1 VCRHASH
8 VRRNNCSRKSVWGFS
23 TDRHGSGVESLRAWE
38 SLEPMEEVND
48 SFVPSCRT
56 RSGSGDRTVRWLG
69 SGCTGRWRARRRE
82 GKPSRRQ
89 RGRQDLLDAPLLLA
103 SRPSPLSPGLGS
115 QSPSLVG
122 PWPSSAPASSS
133 LASPPLAVIDFGRP
147 GEPGRPVFL
156 ARNDASWVHDVKR
169 IESALHAHHQ
179 IHLDRILVAQVFF
192 EP

>member
-1 VCRHASH
+1 M
-8 VRRNNCSRKSVWGFS
+8 RRMCARNHRSRKSVSVFS

-56 RSGSGDRTVRWLG
+56 RGGSGDRTVRWLG

-89 RGRQDLLDAPLLLA
+89 RGREDLLDAPLLLA
-103 SRPSPLSPGLGS
+103 SRPSPLPPGLGS

-122 PWPSSAPASSS
+122 PWPSSAPASS

-147 GEPGRPVFL
+147 GSLAWAASFL
-156 ARNDASWVHDVKR
+156 ARDDASWVHDVKR
-169 IESALHAHHQ
+169 IECALHAHHQ
-179 IHLDRILVAQVFF
+179 IHLDRVLVAQVFF